1 MANPVTEGYRGA
13 RALRRQLRLDGRQ
26 RVDPFELAHQLG
38 IVVVRRPL
46 VERRIAGV
54 YLHRPADGRSFVLVN
69 SSDLLVRQRFTAAHE
84 LGHWRF
90 DRESVVVDDDF
101 EGGYTA
107 EERRANAFAAELLLP
122 EAAIGSWKPQRPWG
136 ESVDDIA
143 SLAVTYGL
151 SYDATLWR
159 LRNCGIA
166 MDDEQL
172 RTRRG
177 EIASEYRTQLATRG
191 EEATILPAE
200 FISLTDAA
208 LERHLISRKR
218 YEELRGQASAM
229 RF

>member
-13 RALRRQLRLDGRQ
+13 RALRRQLHLDGRQ

-46 VERRIAGV
+46 AERRIAGV
-54 YLHRPADGRSFVLVN
+54 YLHRPGDGRSFVLVN
-69 SSDLLVRQRFTAAHE
+69 SSDVLVRQRFTVAHE

-101 EGGYTA
+101 EGGSTA

-136 ESVDDIA
+136 ESGDDIA
-143 SLAVTYGL
+143 ALAVTFGL

-166 MDDEQL
+166 LDDDQL

-191 EEATILPAE
+191 EEGTILPPE

-208 LERHLISRKR
+208 LERHLISHKR